1 MLDYETNAATMQQ
14 EIIDAQSAINALN
27 LESRLAAVEGQLSG
41 LTFDTAAL
49 TQLQNDLS
57 AAQGALA
64 TILTDDSINTNANG
78 ITDFRTLLDTVE
90 PQVRQMLI
98 QIDYFSAE
106 NLMTVDNTNGTEF
119 AAGDET
125 TLVSW
130 VADPFLTQEVFAIAK
145 EDSSAMAG
153 QILALE
159 LRLNGQVVAG

>member
-14 EIIDAQSAINALN
+14 EITDAQLAINALN

-78 ITDFRTLLDTVE
+78 ISDFRTLLDTVE
-90 PQVRQMLI
+90 PQVR
-98 QIDYFSAE
+98 
-106 NLMTVDNTNGTEF
+106 
-119 AAGDET
+119 
-125 TLVSW
+125 
-130 VADPFLTQEVFAIAK
+130 
-145 EDSSAMAG
+145 
-153 QILALE
+153 
-159 LRLNGQVVAG
+159 

>member
-14 EIIDAQSAINALN
+14 EIIDAQAAINALN

-78 ITDFRTLLDTVE
+78 ISDFRTLLDTVE
-90 PQVRQMLI
+90 PQVR
-98 QIDYFSAE
+98 
-106 NLMTVDNTNGTEF
+106 
-119 AAGDET
+119 
-125 TLVSW
+125 
-130 VADPFLTQEVFAIAK
+130 
-145 EDSSAMAG
+145 
-153 QILALE
+153 
-159 LRLNGQVVAG
+159 